1 MFGNVLLLA
10 LLATPQAP
18 ASQEGLT
25 PPWQAATAIRQLQEV
40 VKKTNGALEQLQV
53 SSWQG
58 SGASNY
64 VEVADSV
71 HRQATAISVTLDYL
85 AEHPD
90 RFGLVVRVFIAMLQL
105 EPSLDSLTR
114 AARQYQGGE
123 GATNLEDATT
133 QLLNQRE
140 KLMNYTLELVDFVD
154 NNTTASERE
163 LESCRRQLWR
173 RAPEPVTK
181 TRPKQP

>member
-10 LLATPQAP
+10 LLAAPQAP
-18 ASQEGLT
+18 VSQEGLT
-25 PPWQAATAIRQLQEV
+25 PPWQATTVIRQLQEAV
-40 VKKTNGALEQLQV
+40 NNTNSALEPLRV
-53 SSWQG
+53 PEWQG
-58 SGASNY
+58 LGASNY
-64 VEVADSV
+64 VAVANSV
-71 HRQATAISVTLDYL
+71 RRQVNAISVTLDYL

-90 RFGLVVRVFIAMLQL
+90 RFGQVVRVFIAMLQL

-123 GATNLEDATT
+123 AATGLEDATT

-140 KLMNYTLELVDFVD
+140 KLMDYTLELVDFVE
-154 NNTTASERE
+154 NNTTATERE
-163 LESCRRQLWR
+163 LESCRRQLWK

-181 TRPKQP
+181 TRP